1 MYMDDVG
8 KESDQYVCDV
18 NKDMISKKD
27 FLMGCSLIALSRFC
41 NDEEVLKETAEKFVD
56 SILK

>member
-1 MYMDDVG
+1 MYIDETE
-8 KESDQYVCDV
+8 KESVQYVYELNEDR
-18 NKDMISKKD
+18 ISKKD

>member
-8 KESDQYVCDV
+8 KESDQYMYDV